1 MHLDFSEEAKSKLL
15 LVKGAAS
22 LIELKA
28 FPPLSLSNE
37 HNHRAEVAE
46 LLQARP

>member
-1 MHLDFSEEAKSKLL
+1 MHLDFIEEAKSKLL
-15 LVKGAAS
+15 LVKGAS

-28 FPPLSLSNE
+28 FPPFFLSNE